1 VNKNILTKSIFAALL
16 LASSVVAAEEQ
27 YPAADFQP
35 TVIYSDSADAGAK
48 GEPTPAAASASSEST
63 STASEKGDEKS
74 SSQTYLLGLA
84 VLAIAGGFFLSQ
96 KPKCKGKKHQV
107 AADAAVY
114 SSDASGLTGVEKYL
128 QEKNKTAPTG
138 VAQYL
143 AKKEAAEK
151 EASVTGVE
159 RYLRSR
165 G

>member
-1 VNKNILTKSIFAALL
+1 MTKSLFAALL

-35 TVIYSDSADAGAK
+35 TVIYSDSADAGASK
-48 GEPTPAAASASSEST
+48 ESATAASASEENAAT
-63 STASEKGDEKS
+63 SSEKSAEKS

-96 KPKCKGKKHQV
+96 KPKKCKAKQSTS
-107 AADAAVY
+107 DAVY
-114 SSDASGLTGVEKYL
+114 ASDTNSGLTGVERYL

-138 VAQYL
+138 VARYL
-143 AKKEAAEK
+143 AKKEASEK
-151 EASVTGVE
+151 EAAVTGVE
-159 RYLRSR
+159 KYLRNR

>member
-16 LASSVVAAEEQ
+16 LASSVVVAAEEQ

-48 GEPTPAAASASSEST
+48 GEPAPAASASSEST
-63 STASEKGDEKS
+63 STASEKGDDKS

-96 KPKCKGKKHQV
+96 KPKCKGKKHAV
-107 AADAAVY
+107 AADATVY

>member
-1 VNKNILTKSIFAALL
+1 MNKNVLTKSIFAALL
-16 LASSVVAAEEQ
+16 LASSVVVADEQ

-35 TVIYSDSADAGAK
+35 TVIYSDTSATSDTKEESSAV
-48 GEPTPAAASASSEST
+48 ASSSNEVTAASSEAT
-63 STASEKGDEKS
+63 EKG

-96 KPKCKGKKHQV
+96 KPKCKAKKQQSS
-107 AADAAVY
+107 DTSGY
-114 SSDASGLTGVEKYL
+114 TSDASGLTGVERYL

-138 VAQYL
+138 VARYL
-143 AKKEAAEK
+143 AKKEAVEK

-159 RYLRSR
+159 KYIRSR